1 MDQRLGKLATPGV
14 ILALLVLLA
23 NAWVAAWNT
32 QKLRDR
38 EEWVR
43 HTQLVLTE
51 LEQLQA
57 GVSDAATAQRGYLL
71 TGDAKYL
78 PPYAAAR
85 ETYIGQVEQLTKL
98 TSDNDEQ
105 QARFASL
112 RRQLDGMFS
121 LLDQGITTREAA
133 GATAAMRADLVARG
147 RNAMDGVRRDI
158 NAARAHEQLLLNQR
172 IDASKST
179 YRNSLIS
186 FAIATLAAVTLVILA
201 YILIRRDEGL
211 RTRALE
217 GHNRLA
223 QYNRLLVESTGEGIY
238 GVDLAGNCTFIN
250 AAGERTLGV
259 KAADVLGRHM
269 HEVTHHHKPDGS
281 AYPTEQC
288 PIYRAA
294 QTGKGC
300 RVDDELFFRPD
311 GASFPVEY
319 SAFPIVNDAGL
330 VEGVVVTFADIT
342 RRKKDEEA
350 VLESGERFRTLADN
364 IPQLAW
370 MADGKGAIFWFNQRW
385 FEYTGATLEQSK
397 GAGWKELVSADY
409 VQGMSER
416 FDQCIEAG
424 VPWEDTFPLRAAEGA
439 FRWFLTRAIPI
450 RNENG
455 KLTRWF
461 GTNTDVTEQ
470 RQVEQ
475 ALRDSEEHL
484 LKAKQEAESAQEQA
498 EAANTAKSQFLANM
512 SHELR
517 TPLNAVIM
525 YSELLQEE
533 AEDKGVAEFIPDLEK
548 IRAGG
553 KHLLAL
559 VNGVLDL
566 SKIEAGRMDLYLET
580 FDVEPMIRDVAS
592 TVQPLI
598 AKNENGLELKV
609 GSELGA
615 MHADL
620 TKVRQV
626 LFNLLSNASKFTRN
640 GRITL
645 EAHCEDPGGVPT
657 VIFHVTDSG
666 IGMTAEQLERLFQ
679 PFTQA
684 DASTTRKYGGTGL
697 GLAISRRFCQ
707 MMGGD
712 LTVESEPGEGS
723 TFIVRLPARV
733 TKHVP
738 IEATTATGG
747 AALAAGEAQ
756 RPTLLVLVIDD
767 DPAVRDIVTR
777 SFGDEGIHAVAAAD
791 GEEGLRLANQLRPDL
806 ILLDVLMPKMDGWA
820 VLNRL
825 KSDSQTA
832 EIPVVMLTITSNK
845 EMGYLLGAAEYLPK
859 PVDRERLAAV
869 LKRYRPAAGTRDVLV
884 VEDDPATRDVLRR
897 SLERQGWSVTEA
909 ENGQAGIEAIRQRP
923 PALILLDLMMPVMD
937 GFEFLA
943 ELRQNPA
950 WDPTPVVV
958 LTSKDLNPE
967 ERAALSGKVER
978 ILQKGAYSREALL
991 KEVRRIVAE
1000 CARKPEGSAVAEV
1013 AQALETAADEAAENR
1028 ASASDVPAEPSP
1040 AGDER

>member
-1 MDQRLGKLATPGV
+1 MDHRIGKLATPGV

-23 NAWVAAWNT
+23 NAWVAARNA
-32 QKLRDR
+32 QRLRNR

-43 HTQLVLTE
+43 HTQLILTE

-57 GVSDAATAQRGYLL
+57 SVSDATTAQRGYLL
-71 TGDAKYL
+71 TGDATYL
-78 PPYAAAR
+78 PPYRVAR
-85 ETYIGQVEQLTKL
+85 ENYIGRVEQLAKL
-98 TSDNDEQ
+98 TAESADE
-105 QARFASL
+105 QARFASM
-112 RRQLDGMFS
+112 RRELNDAFD
-121 LLDQGITTREAA
+121 LLDQGITSRASA
-133 GATAAMRADLVARG
+133 GVFAEGGVDLVERAQRPLD
-147 RNAMDGVRRDI
+147 AVRRDI
-158 NAARAHEQLLLNQR
+158 DATRGREQLLLNQR
-172 IDASKST
+172 IGASKAT

-186 FAIATLAAVTLVILA
+186 FAIATAAAVTLVVLA
-201 YILIRRDEGL
+201 YILIRRDEAL
-211 RTRALE
+211 RTRNLKE
-217 GHNRLA
+217 QNRLA

-238 GVDLAGNCTFIN
+238 GVDLSGNCTFIN
-250 AAGERTLGV
+250 AAGERILGV

-269 HEVTHHHKPDGS
+269 HEITHHHKPDGS
-281 AYPTEQC
+281 PYPSNEC

-300 RVDDELFFRPD
+300 RIDDELFFRPD
-311 GASFPVEY
+311 GTSFPVEY
-319 SAFPIVNDAGL
+319 SAFPIINDAGK
-330 VEGVVVTFADIT
+330 VEGVVITYSDIT

-385 FEYTGATLEQSK
+385 FEYTGAALDQAK
-397 GAGWKELVSADY
+397 GSGWTAFVDPEHAPGV
-409 VQGMSER
+409 VER
-416 FDQCIEAG
+416 FNQCVEAG
-424 VPWEDTFPLRAAEGA
+424 VPWEDTFPVRGRDGT

-450 RNENG
+450 RNEKG

-484 LKAKQEAESAQEQA
+484 LRAKREAEAAKEQA

-566 SKIEAGRMDLYLET
+566 SKIEAGRMELYLET
-580 FDVEPMIRDVAS
+580 FDVEPMVRDVAA

-598 AKNENGLELKV
+598 AKNENALELKF
-609 GSELGA
+609 GADLGA

-626 LFNLLSNASKFTRN
+626 LFNLLSNASKFTHN

-645 EAHCEDPGGVPT
+645 EAHGEDPGGKPT
-657 VIFHVTDSG
+657 VVFHIRDTG
-666 IGMTAEQLERLFQ
+666 IGMSADQVEKLFQ

-697 GLAISRRFCQ
+697 GLVISRRFCQ

-712 LTVESEPGEGS
+712 ITVESEPGQGA
-723 TFIVRLPARV
+723 TFTVRLPARV
-733 TKHVP
+733 TKPVP
-738 IEATTATGG
+738 VEAAAASG
-747 AALAAGEAQ
+747 AGVPGAPEQ
-756 RPTLLVLVIDD
+756 RHTILVLVIDD
-767 DPAVRDIVTR
+767 DPAVRDMVTR
-777 SFGDEGIHAVAAAD
+777 SFGEDGVHAVAAAD
-791 GEEGLRLANQLRPDL
+791 GEEGLRLASQLRPDL

-825 KSDSQTA
+825 KSEPETA

-859 PVDRERLAAV
+859 PVDRERLATI
-869 LKRYRPAAGTRDVLV
+869 LRRYRPAAGARDVLV

-897 SLERQGWSVTEA
+897 SLERQGWAVTEA
-909 ENGQAGIEAIRQRP
+909 ENGKAGLDSIHHRA

-943 ELRQNPA
+943 GVRQNPA
-950 WDPTPVVV
+950 WDPIPVVV
-958 LTSKDLNPE
+958 LTSKDLSPE

-991 KEVRRIVAE
+991 REVRKIVAE
-1000 CARKPEGSAVAEV
+1000 CARKPGGCTVPEMAEAVGESI
-1013 AQALETAADEAAENR
+1013 
-1028 ASASDVPAEPSP
+1028 ASASK
-1040 AGDER
+1040 R